1 MINGLPNCS
10 VSTDIDFSLLE
21 MNGRFAL
28 FPFSCVRA
36 CVRIPHLHFI
46 FGREFAHRHTPA
58 EAPCCYLLFQM
69 MKHAWDSY
77 RQYGWGHNE
86 LKPLA
91 KKGHST
97 NIFGK
102 PNKSLAATVG
112 AHWHGAVNHK

>member
-1 MINGLPNCS
+1 MINGSPNCS
-10 VSTDIDFSLLE
+10 VSADIDSSSVE
-21 MNGRFAL
+21 TSS
-28 FPFSCVRA
+28 FPFSLHA
-36 CVRIPHLHFI
+36 CIRIPHLCFHL
-46 FGREFAHRHTPA
+46 RKPEFTHTHAHSVHA
-58 EAPCCYLLFQM
+58 DAPCCRPLFQM

-102 PNKSLAATVG
+102 SLAAAAG
-112 AHWHGAVNHK
+112 AGRRG

>member
-1 MINGLPNCS
+1 MEGEKQK
-10 VSTDIDFSLLE
+10 TQ
-21 MNGRFAL
+21 
-28 FPFSCVRA
+28 
-36 CVRIPHLHFI
+36 
-46 FGREFAHRHTPA
+46 REI
-58 EAPCCYLLFQM
+58 M

-102 PNKSLAATVG
+102 SNTNSSPAPLSVPIGTVP
-112 AHWHGAVNHK
+112 AQLYITHGCMQA